1 MQIGFYSAQ
10 AAREFGSMI
19 YSTTDD
25 KEIEI
30 TQCYAS
36 EEQGNKE
43 YTWSDKQCVGSV
55 VKWLRN
61 GQVGRNH
68 VDED

>member
-1 MQIGFYSAQ
+1 
-10 AAREFGSMI
+10 MI